1 MRDDLGAT
9 VGSARVDVGARRN
22 RSAGRLRRSDSRA
35 RGRKNK
41 TDTDEPFREMRD
53 IELDSVD
60 KSILYYLQQDARRTS
75 SNDIAEK
82 LDLSSSTVRTRLNKL
97 EESGIVRGYH
107 VDIDYDL
114 AGYPLYTKIIC
125 TAPVTER
132 DTLANRAQEIHGV
145 TAVREIMTGK
155 RNVYVNAIG
164 RTHNDLN
171 RIAEELD
178 ELGLDIVDEQLIRD
192 EYVCPY
198 HGFIDAD
205 DESLPIET
213 GDEGE
218 T

>member
-1 MRDDLGAT
+1 MKDG
-9 VGSARVDVGARRN
+9 
-22 RSAGRLRRSDSRA
+22 
-35 RGRKNK
+35 
-41 TDTDEPFREMRD
+41 
-53 IELDSVD
+53 ELDSVD

-82 LDLSSSTVRTRLNKL
+82 LNLSSSTVRTRLNKL
-97 EESGIVRGYH
+97 EESGIIRGYH
-107 VDIDYDL
+107 IDIDYDL

-132 DTLANRAQEIHGV
+132 DALANQAREVHGV

-164 RTHNDLN
+164 QNHDDLN

-178 ELGLDIVDEQLIRD
+178 GLGLDIVDEQIIRD

-198 HGFIDAD
+198 HGFLETD
-205 DESLPIET
+205 DGVQPAET
-213 GDEGE
+213 ED
-218 T
+218 